1 VVEIEFIASI
11 GLITTD
17 PAGDRKLFVEAL
29 GLPLEG
35 RGDYIF
41 SEEIEGSKHF
51 GLWPLTEAAQACFG
65 TDEWPAD
72 LTVPQV
78 SIEFEVASPDAV
90 RAAAAELEE
99 RGYEQLHPAREEPWG
114 QTVARWLSSEGSI
127 LGISYA
133 PQLHGDS

>member
-1 VVEIEFIASI
+1 VEIEFIASI

-17 PAGDRKLFVEAL
+17 PAGDRRLFVEAL

-35 RGDYIF
+35 QGDYIF

-65 TDEWPAD
+65 SDEWPAA

-90 RAAAAELEE
+90 REAAAELEE

>member
-1 VVEIEFIASI
+1 MEIEFIASV

-90 RAAAAELEE
+90 REAAAELEE